1 MNKITNL
8 NYGTL
13 KGSDKCMLISLII
26 IGLQSEKFRNNSELL
41 EEALCE
47 CIDERIILEVIR
59 VVHSYNGDIGFLT
72 NEVKD
77 FLQRHSDEK
86 DLIGKLYIEFL
97 KDAGKIDDKNVILTP
112 NHIRH
117 LMCRLADV
125 KSDEVVIDNCS
136 GTCGFGI
143 ECLEMG
149 NCNYYG
155 IEIDPKLYIIGYA
168 NLLLLE
174 TDRWNVICGDGLS
187 ELKECDKCVINPPY
201 DKNLSFEF
209 LLSLMRNVNDGGKIV
224 IIAPS
229 NLLKKNKKRLQ
240 EITDYLTLEVVM
252 QMPEN
257 LFSEQGRTVRT
268 SIFVFAKN
276 PQDYR
281 KTTTVYDLDDDG
293 FVTIQ
298 RKGRVDV
305 TNSWDKRED
314 IIISELTKKCNQ
326 IRMFD
331 DYGNFYQNGIR
342 DVEDGYYKIGDLFDM
357 CKGSLSS
364 EKSIDGDYTFITA
377 SEEFKTHNSYTH
389 DCEALIIAVGAS
401 GSLGRTHY
409 YNGKFVASNLCLIM
423 TVKDSMKDMV
433 NLEYLCYYFNSI
445 KNKIRKEIGDGSAKI
460 TISKDDLCEYYI
472 KIPCIEEQ
480 NAIYEKYIKQL
491 NIMKSNV
498 KMLETELDN
507 IIRTSV

>member
-47 CIDERIILEVIR
+47 CIDERIIREVIR

-125 KSDEVVIDNCS
+125 KCDEVVIDNCS

-143 ECLEMG
+143 ECLEMV

-155 IEIDPKLYIIGYA
+155 IEIDPKLYIIGYT

-174 TDRWNVICGDGLS
+174 SDRWNVICGDGLV
-187 ELKECDKCVINPPY
+187 ELKGCDKCVINPPY
-201 DKNLSFEF
+201 DKNLSFDF

-229 NLLKKNKKRLQ
+229 NLLKKNGKRLR
-240 EITDYLTLEVVM
+240 EITEHLTLEVMM

-257 LFSEQGRTVRT
+257 LFSEQGRSVRT
-268 SIFVFAKN
+268 SIFVFRKN
-276 PQDYR
+276 PQDYT

-305 TNSWDKRED
+305 TNSWNKRED
-314 IIISELTKKCNQ
+314 NIISQLTDNCYQ
-326 IRMFD
+326 RRLFD
-331 DYGNFYQNGIR
+331 DCGNFHQNGIR
-342 DVEDGYYKIGDLFDM
+342 DIEDGYYKIGDLFDIS
-357 CKGSLSS
+357 KGSLSS
-364 EKSIDGDYTFITA
+364 EKAIDGDYTFLTA
-377 SEEFKTHNSYTH
+377 SEEYKTHNSYTH

-445 KNKIRKEIGDGSAKI
+445 KNKIRKELGDGSSKI

-472 KIPCIEEQ
+472 KIPTIEEQ
-480 NAIYEKYIKQL
+480 NAIYEKYIKLL
-491 NIMKSNV
+491 NVMKSNV
-498 KMLETELDN
+498 KILENELDN
-507 IIRTSV
+507 IIRTTV